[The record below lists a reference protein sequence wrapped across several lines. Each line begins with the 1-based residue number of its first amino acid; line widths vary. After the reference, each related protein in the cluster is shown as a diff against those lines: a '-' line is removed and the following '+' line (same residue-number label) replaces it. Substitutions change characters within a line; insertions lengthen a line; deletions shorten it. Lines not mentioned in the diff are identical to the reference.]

1 MIDYSLYVITDRTI
15 QGVLSTALMVEQAME
30 GGATVIQ
37 LRDKNATSRVF
48 LEEALI
54 IRELTRKTGVSFI
67 VNDRI
72 DIALAC
78 GADGVHLGEEDIPL
92 SFARRI
98 ASGLIL
104 GYSVDSVE
112 KAQEAERRGAS
123 YLGVGTIFPT
133 RTKMDAG
140 NPIGTEMLR
149 AIKRA
154 VKIPVVAIGGISLSL
169 VDEVIQAGADGV
181 AVISAVVG
189 APSVV
194 GAAREFRE
202 KIRILRSNR
211 P

>member
-104 GYSVDSVE
+104 GYSADSVE

-154 VKIPVVAIGGISLSL
+154 VKIPVVAIGGISLSV
-169 VDEVIQAGADGV
+169 VDEVIQAGAEGV

-189 APSVV
+189 SQSVV